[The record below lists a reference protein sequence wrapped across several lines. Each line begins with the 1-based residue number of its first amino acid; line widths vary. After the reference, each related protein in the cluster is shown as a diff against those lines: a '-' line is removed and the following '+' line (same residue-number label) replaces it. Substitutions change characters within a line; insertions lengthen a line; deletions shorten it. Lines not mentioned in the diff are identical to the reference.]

1 MLGCLCYSESALLF
15 FCVAVYGKRGWGSV
29 LKSAFIEG
37 QLRRVFVVDRCRYL
51 LQQGV
56 KKKKI
61 KTALRLYNM

>member
-1 MLGCLCYSESALLF
+1 ME
-15 FCVAVYGKRGWGSV
+15 KGWGYILKGVV
-29 LKSAFIEG
+29 LEG
-37 QLRRVFVVDRCRYL
+37 WLRRVFIVDRCRYL

>member
-1 MLGCLCYSESALLF
+1 VGGGIFLKVLF
-15 FCVAVYGKRGWGSV
+15 WGVGYGGY
-29 LKSAFIEG
+29 
-37 QLRRVFVVDRCRYL
+37 FVVDICRYL